1 MYIDM
6 YIYIHINMY
15 IYITISYNNSKW
27 AWLMIDFSWTNLHGA
42 PDLMETSVPLRHL
55 HQYFPAG
62 YCAVTCEGDFFVGQL
77 DTVKGKGVTRL

>member
-1 MYIDM
+1 
-6 YIYIHINMY
+6 MY